1 MSGKYEKLIGEL
13 KRRRMDAAF
22 FETKEELLAH
32 LKELVPEGATVTW
45 GGSVTLGQ
53 TGVIDMFRNGPYKV
67 LDRADCRTHEE
78 AHELMHK
85 AFFSDYYFMSSNAV
99 TEDGKLVNIDGN
111 GNRVAALIYG
121 PANVV
126 VIVGTNKIVKDEAA
140 AMDRV
145 KNLASPMN
153 SKRLN
158 MPVPCVKTGKC
169 EHCVGEGT
177 ICCHTVISRV
187 SRQPGRIKVYIVNEV
202 LGF

>member
-1 MSGKYEKLIGEL
+1 MENLCMRTVEALRQRGFEAVYCATAEDASSAVMAEV
-13 KRRRMDAAF
+13 DAAQR
-22 FETKEELLAH
+22 
-32 LKELVPEGATVTW
+32 VGM
-45 GGSVTLGQ
+45 GGSVTMKELGVTERLNASGKLQ
-53 TGVIDMFRNGPYKV
+53 TRG
-67 LDRADCRTHEE
+67 ADCDLFLLS
-78 AHELMHK
+78 A
-85 AFFSDYYFMSSNAV
+85 NAI
-99 TEDGKLVNIDGN
+99 TEDGRIVNIDGN

-145 KNLASPMN
+145 KNLASPTN

-187 SRQPGRIKVYIVNEV
+187 SRQPGRIKVYIVNEA